1 MQEQAISLDEVDQ
14 NGNSAV
20 HVAAQYG
27 HLGCLQ
33 VKVCYVFF
41 CTVFKVLTKT
51 LENAV

>member
-27 HLGCLQ
+27 QLGCLQ
-33 VKVCYVFF
+33 VSLVCCF
-41 CTVFKVLTKT
+41 CIVVDVSINA
-51 LENAV
+51 LENYV